1 MFREVRLFVTIAAIF
16 PLMAPESFAAG
27 AVSAQPVAGKH
38 RNFKKGY
45 DAGYRA
51 GYARGYRQAAN
62 NANPNPALVPVEM
75 FGVTVYRANP
85 CYQYNDRDWAFE
97 KVC

>member
-1 MFREVRLFVTIAAIF
+1 MLRKFRLLVAIAVA
-16 PLMAPESFAAG
+16 LTSSLSESFAAAASG
-27 AVSAQPVAGKH
+27 AKSHVQ
-38 RNFKKGY
+38 RNHHLGF

-62 NANPNPALVPVEM
+62 TLNTNPGLVPVEM
-75 FGVTVYRANP
+75 FGIQVYRANP
-85 CYQYNDRDWAFE
+85 CYQYNDRDWDFE